1 MPRQLLIGAKG
12 FLRAPLF
19 LIRNRLWWTFLIPVL
34 LWSVLAS
41 GMLWLSLEAV
51 DAVRQLAAEQLG
63 ITVPATGAEGW
74 QGLWDAAKAVLNGA
88 RDVLVLVV
96 VQLGLWLL
104 FVLVSKYLVLIVLSP
119 LLAWL
124 SERTEE
130 ILTGRRFPFDP
141 AQFARDVLRGVGIA
155 LRNGLLEL
163 GINVLAW
170 VLSILLLPTAPF
182 WALFLWVISCWF
194 YGFSMFDYVFER
206 HRLGI
211 RASARAARE
220 NRGMVLA
227 NGALFWLLMLI
238 PFVGVVVA
246 PILACTGAA
255 LAWHEASGKNR
266 PALH

>member
-1 MPRQLLIGAKG
+1 MTRHLLIGAKG
-12 FLRAPLF
+12 FLQAPLF
-19 LIRNRLWWTFLIPVL
+19 LLRNGLWWSFLVPVL
-34 LWSVLAS
+34 LWAVFAS

-63 ITVPATGAEGW
+63 ITVPAMDASGW
-74 QGLWDAAKAVLNGA
+74 QGLWNTAKGLLNGA
-88 RDVLVLVV
+88 RDVLVLLV

-104 FVLVSKYLVLIVLSP
+104 FGLVSKYLVLIVLSP
-119 LLAWL
+119 LLAWV

-130 ILTGRRFPFDP
+130 ILTGRRFPFSP
-141 AQFARDVLRGVGIA
+141 AQFARDVLRGVGMA
-155 LRNGLLEL
+155 LRNGVLEL
-163 GINVLAW
+163 GINLLAW

-220 NRGMVLA
+220 HRGLVLA

-246 PILACTGAA
+246 PLLACTGAA
-255 LAWHEASGKNR
+255 LAWHEASGKSGAAIR
-266 PALH
+266 

>member
-1 MPRQLLIGAKG
+1 MLFTRNLGNG
-12 FLRAPLF
+12 FSGFFSAFRFCFRHGMWWMFLVPGVLWVGLF
-19 LIRNRLWWTFLIPVL
+19 FGLFHATEALTAAASVQVAEWLELPVAQTTADDWWEGVK
-34 LWSVLAS
+34 
-41 GMLWLSLEAV
+41 
-51 DAVRQLAAEQLG
+51 AA
-63 ITVPATGAEGW
+63 I
-74 QGLWDAAKAVLNGA
+74 NGA
-88 RDVLVLVV
+88 REVV
-96 VQLGLWLL
+96 VRWILRIAIAYLL
-104 FVLVSKYLVLIVLSP
+104 FVANKYIVLVVLSP
-119 LLAWL
+119 LLAYA
-124 SERTEE
+124 SERAEE
-130 ILTGRRFPFDP
+130 ILTGRVFPFSWRQLMKD
-141 AQFARDVLRGVGIA
+141 AVRGA
-155 LRNGLLEL
+155 LLAMRNGVLEL
-163 GINVLAW
+163 SFSVVLW
-170 VLSILLLPTAPF
+170 LLT
-182 WALFLWVISCWF
+182 LFLPFISPISFVLLFLVSAYF